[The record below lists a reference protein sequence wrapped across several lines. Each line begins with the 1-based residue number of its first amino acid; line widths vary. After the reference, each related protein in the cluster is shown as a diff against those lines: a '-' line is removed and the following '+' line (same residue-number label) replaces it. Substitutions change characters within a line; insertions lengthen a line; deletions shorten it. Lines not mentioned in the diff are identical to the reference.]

1 MFSQRQNRT
10 HKGIIMDVLVAN
22 NELKA
27 KDFLE
32 EIEGKNPLFICTIA
46 TTETGKIPGLSA
58 AGANPDFT
66 DFTPPADAEL
76 LLLGKCKSI
85 QGVPITPDGI
95 PTPGLITLSALS
107 LAKIPVLVVNG
118 GVKVKPQIPFV
129 DLGGNSGRDI
139 RTGNS
144 VDNVEEV
151 IERAKVLGEQMANTA
166 DYLVIGESIPG
177 GTTTAL
183 GVLSALGV
191 KAQGKVSST
200 LPENPH
206 NLKAQV
212 VEAGLIAANQKFGS
226 LKDNPIKAVSCVG
239 DPMMAAM
246 AGLVIGGARQGPVLM
261 AGGTQMTAILAVIN
275 ALNPESLCNVAIGT
289 TRWVV
294 KDIKSDICGILRQ
307 FCEVPVLAADL
318 DFTSS
323 KYPGLRIYE
332 TGLVKEGVG
341 AGGSSIAA
349 MAKTNGAVTKDI
361 LLKEIQRNY
370 ALLMSKK

>member
-1 MFSQRQNRT
+1 
-10 HKGIIMDVLVAN
+10 MDVLVAN

-27 KDFLE
+27 KAFMD
-32 EIEGKNPLFICTIA
+32 EIEGKKPLFIATIA

-95 PTPGLITLSALS
+95 PTPALITTSALH
-107 LAKIPVLVVNG
+107 LADIPVLIVNG
-118 GVKVKPQIPFV
+118 GVKVKPQIPYV

-139 RTGNS
+139 RSGDA

-151 IERAKVLGEQMANTA
+151 IERAKILGQHLAKA
-166 DYLVIGESIPG
+166 SDYLVIGESIPG

-191 KAQGKVSST
+191 EAEGKVSST

-206 NLKAQV
+206 GLKAEV
-212 VEAGLIAANQKFGS
+212 VAAGFRAAGERFGS
-226 LKDNPIKAVSCVG
+226 LKSKPVEAISCLG
-239 DPMMAAM
+239 DPMMPAM
-246 AGLVIGGARQGPVLM
+246 AGLVIGAARQAPVLM
-261 AGGTQMTAILAVIN
+261 AGGTQMTAVLAVIN
-275 ALNPESLCNVAIGT
+275 ALEPEVLCNVAVGT
-289 TRWVV
+289 TRWVT
-294 KDIKSDICGILRQ
+294 KDKSSDICGIVKQ

-318 DFTSS
+318 NFGSS
-323 KYPGLRIYE
+323 KFPGLQIYE

-341 AGGSSIAA
+341 AGGASIAA
-349 MAKTNGAVTKDI
+349 MAKTGGAVNKEI
-361 LLKEIQRNY
+361 LLKEIERNY
-370 ALLMSKK
+370 ALLMGIK